1 MVRSFDR
8 RIESLFL
15 LEEDILRKQAI
26 NNLRY
31 NLKDNVNSYV
41 LREDGTYVVK
51 ENAPGEPPFNIHKE
65 FYNITKEIVT
75 EADLF

>member
-1 MVRSFDR
+1 
-8 RIESLFL
+8 
-15 LEEDILRKQAI
+15 
-26 NNLRY
+26 
-31 NLKDNVNSYV
+31 V

>member
-15 LEEDILRKQAI
+15 LEEDILKRQAI

-31 NLKDNVNSYV
+31 NLKDNVNAY
-41 LREDGTYVVK
+41 RMNEDGTYEK
-51 ENAPGEPPFNIHKE
+51 KAWDGEVPFNIHKE
-65 FYNITKEIVT
+65 FYHVSKEIVS
-75 EADLF
+75 EAKLF

>member
-15 LEEDILRKQAI
+15 LEEEILRKQAM

-31 NLKDNVNSYV
+31 NLKDNVNAYV
-41 LREDGTYVVK
+41 MQENGTYRVK
-51 ENAPGEPPFNIHKE
+51 EANGEPAFNIHKE
-65 FYNITKEIVT
+65 FYHVTKEIVMD
-75 EADLF
+75 ANLF